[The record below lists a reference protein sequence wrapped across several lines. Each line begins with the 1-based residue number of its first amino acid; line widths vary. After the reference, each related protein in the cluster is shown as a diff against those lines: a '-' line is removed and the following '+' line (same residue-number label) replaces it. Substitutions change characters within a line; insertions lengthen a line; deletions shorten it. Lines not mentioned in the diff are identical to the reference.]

1 MSKHLGKA
9 EQALYERLRMGALNA
24 GEASFFSRQIGALVA
39 AKIARRTPEGGAEL
53 VNPTQYATLPP
64 PAGSTPP
71 PAPSQSGTMPAAL
84 PTITARVPTEV
95 IAYLDSLGLES
106 RGAAVRHV
114 FAEYLANVKPGVRK
128 TGSR

>member
-1 MSKHLGKA
+1 MSKQLGKA
-9 EQALYERLRMGALNA
+9 EHALYERLRTGPLDA
-24 GEASFFSRQIGALVA
+24 GVATFFSRQIGALVA
-39 AKIARRTPEGGAEL
+39 AKIARRTADGGVEL
-53 VNPTQYATLPP
+53 TNPAAYITP
-64 PAGSTPP
+64 PASVPP
-71 PAPSQSGTMPAAL
+71 GPSQSGTMPAMM
-84 PTITARVPTEV
+84 PTITARVPNEV